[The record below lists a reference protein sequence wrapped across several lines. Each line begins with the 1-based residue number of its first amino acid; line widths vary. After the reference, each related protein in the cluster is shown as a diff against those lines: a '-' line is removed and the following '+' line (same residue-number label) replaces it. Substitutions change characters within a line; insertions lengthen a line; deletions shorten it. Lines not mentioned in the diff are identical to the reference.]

1 MKNSSFFDAFL
12 ADVVNLND
20 TRIDQLDNSFEAIK
34 KFIRGSDYS
43 PKLVSFYKHGS
54 WAHRTIIRPLEGNPF
69 DADVIMFVYRDEV
82 YHPETEH
89 KGIAEIII
97 GKQRNGPIGTTRL
110 AFIGKYTRFENL
122 APGSYNFDDD

>member
-1 MKNSSFFDAFL
+1 MQLSSDSSFL
-12 ADVVNLND
+12 VQSLPTD
-20 TRIDQLDNSFEAIK
+20 TAEPDLRESGAI
-34 KFIRGSDYS
+34 
-43 PKLVSFYKHGS
+43 
-54 WAHRTIIRPLEGNPF
+54 EQ

-97 GKQRNGPIGTTRL
+97 GKQRNGPIGFIRL

-122 APGSYNFDDD
+122 APGSYNFDDDE